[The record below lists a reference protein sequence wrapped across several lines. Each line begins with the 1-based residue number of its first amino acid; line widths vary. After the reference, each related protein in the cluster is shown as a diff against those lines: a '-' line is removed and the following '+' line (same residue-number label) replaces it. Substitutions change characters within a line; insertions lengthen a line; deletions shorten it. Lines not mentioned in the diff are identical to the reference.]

1 MALIRTALLRS
12 PLLPTMIKNF
22 HKLFSSLA
30 SISSLL
36 MLLIMFTT
44 PLAYGASSST
54 PLPQNIVTDSG
65 EVRLPTATEL
75 EKAQQQIANDSSLD
89 EAIKKKQLAEL
100 DSALEQLNTV
110 TDLVRS
116 LNELNKEI
124 RQSAQTIRSLSSN
137 LYKSEKQFAQI
148 PSVSNVSSQQITSLV
163 EETRRLGTAAQ
174 SDYSSSVSTY
184 NELQTLPERA
194 QSTITKNNQTI
205 SEINKE
211 LSQER
216 DLSATSAKIK
226 ALGIYTL
233 STQNEFL
240 QTQLENHTELL
251 DMANYRMRIAGI
263 KNTYYQN
270 YLQDLSD
277 RQNQLLSED
286 GADDSDNALAEL
298 ATKHPELQSE
308 LNTNRNIQG
317 YITEYRQK
325 SATLSADAHKVE
337 SALSTVKQLYDS
349 VGTEIEGLDKSLLL
363 SRLLNRQQ
371 SQIPDL
377 TLSANLDELIPD
389 LTIWLYDL
397 RASRDRLFDVNAYAD
412 ELIAK
417 NSKLASVRNSLID
430 IVLKRRQLLNE
441 LYQAMSSQLT
451 VAINLKL
458 KYQEFTDLR
467 DKTNNLI
474 TENLFWLRSN
484 QPLGKDYLTTFIP
497 NIANE
502 LSHFYVQ
509 LRNVEYW
516 KSTSFTALILGI
528 PAIFI
533 ASLLFWSSSYLR
545 RINNRVAGRL
555 DHRNDSI
562 LVTPLAILLNFI
574 MVLPKVL
581 IWVLCGAI
589 VICLC
594 LDNSHDQINVIG
606 MLLLHILVFVY
617 LLEIL
622 KPNSLAQRHFS
633 MNPYS
638 LQQDRKLLTGIW
650 YALIP
655 ILIVANIVET
665 KSSAIFYDSI
675 GFLVI
680 ILCAISM
687 VVVSFR
693 WIRTQLHSTD
703 EMSPFLWLISIAG
716 FIAPLAIAIAVA
728 NGYYYTTIKLVNRLA
743 YTFYTVIGYWI
754 VSNTVH
760 RAVYVFQ
767 SKIQRKSLEQ
777 ATTSEESNSKS
788 HETNLSFFKESLG
801 LENLSAKA
809 FKLLNTV
816 LICLTFTFMYFQW
829 SDLAGAL
836 GYLKNIVLWSH
847 TEIESGKEVVSDMLT
862 LADVLLAV
870 LIMAVTVLLN
880 RNLPSILERMF
891 LWKAVGAQ
899 HRSTSYTVK
908 IISSYIIMALG
919 TMFAAG
925 AIGVKWE
932 NLQWLVAALSVG
944 LGFGLQEIFANFV
957 SGIIILFERQIRV
970 GDIITLNGLSGTVNR
985 IRIRSTTILSFEN
998 KEVMIPNREFLT
1010 SALTNWSLTNTVTKL
1025 EFSVGIGY
1033 SSDVNRAKNVLSNI
1047 IRKCR
1052 YTAKGMA
1059 PLIYVQS
1066 LDDSAVTIMCE
1077 IYVAE
1082 IGKRKLAIDYL
1093 CSQTLSEFARNNI
1106 EIPFNQMDVNVKNL
1120 EHGEFLEAFKRGRE
1134 FAAAQSS
1141 K

>member
-1 MALIRTALLRS
+1 
-12 PLLPTMIKNF
+12 
-22 HKLFSSLA
+22 
-30 SISSLL
+30 
-36 MLLIMFTT
+36 ML
-44 PLAYGASSST
+44 PLAGDLENTQKKLLADNT
-54 PLPQNIVTDSG
+54 TD
-65 EVRLPTATEL
+65 ENL
-75 EKAQQQIANDSSLD
+75 
-89 EAIKKKQLAEL
+89 KKKQLLEIDDALQKLSAATSCLREL
-100 DSALEQLNTV
+100 NS
-110 TDLVRS
+110 
-116 LNELNKEI
+116 LNKELSH
-124 RQSAQTIRSLSSN
+124 SAQTIRTLSSS
-137 LYKSEKQFAQI
+137 LYKSEKQFTQI
-148 PSVSNVSSQQITSLV
+148 PKADKIEADQIDDVV
-163 EETRRLGTAAQ
+163 ESTRRTGARVQTE
-174 SDYSSSVSTY
+174 YSSAVSAY

-194 QSTITKNNQTI
+194 QSTITKNNQSI
-205 SEINKE
+205 SDLNRA
-211 LSQER
+211 LAQER
-216 DLSATSAKIK
+216 DPNSLSAKIK
-226 ALGIYTL
+226 ALSIYTL
-233 STQNEFL
+233 TVQNDLL

-251 DMANYRMRIAGI
+251 DMANYRMRITGI
-263 KNTYYQN
+263 KNNYYRD
-270 YLQDLSD
+270 YLQVLQD

-286 GADDSDNALAEL
+286 GTDDSDDALAEIAL
-298 ATKHPELQSE
+298 QHPELQSE
-308 LNTNRNIQG
+308 LDKNHAIQG
-317 YITEYRQK
+317 YITDYRQK
-325 SATLSADAHKVE
+325 SAALSADAHATE

-371 SQIPDL
+371 SQIPNL

-397 RASRDRLFDVNAYAD
+397 RAGRDRLFDVNSFVD
-412 ELIAK
+412 ELVAK
-417 NSKLASVRNSLID
+417 QNQLNGVRDSLVD
-430 IVLKRRQLLNE
+430 IILKRRQLLNE

-458 KYQEFTDLR
+458 KYQEFNDLR
-467 DKTNNLI
+467 EKTNNLI

-484 QPLGKDYLTTFIP
+484 QPLGKDYFTTLLP

-502 LSHFYVQ
+502 LSLFKAQ
-509 LRNVEYW
+509 LVSYEYW
-516 KSTSFTALILGI
+516 KSTASTVLKLGL
-528 PAIFI
+528 PAILI
-533 ASLLFWSSSYLR
+533 ASLLFWAKTNLT
-545 RINNRVAGRL
+545 RINNRLAGRL
-555 DHRNDSI
+555 DRRNDSI
-562 LVTPLAILLNFI
+562 LVTPLAILINFV

-581 IWVLCGAI
+581 IWVLCGAV

-594 LDNSHDQINVIG
+594 LDNSKDQINVIS
-606 MLLLHILVFVY
+606 MLLLHILVFVF

-638 LQQDRKLLTGIW
+638 LHQDRKLLSGIW

-655 ILIVANIVET
+655 ILIVANIVDT
-665 KSSAIFYDSI
+665 KSSVIFYDSI

-680 ILCAISM
+680 ILCSISM
-687 VVVSFR
+687 VAVSFR

-703 EMSPFLWLISIAG
+703 EMSAFLWFISVAG
-716 FIAPLAIAIAVA
+716 FIAPLVIALAVA
-728 NGYYYTTIKLVNRLA
+728 NGYYYTTIKLVNRFA
-743 YTFYTVIGYWI
+743 YTCYTVIGYWI

-767 SKIQRKSLEQ
+767 TKMQRKSLNQVLAVDGNE
-777 ATTSEESNSKS
+777 KHD

-801 LENLSAKA
+801 LENISAKA

-816 LICLTFTFMYFQW
+816 LICITLTFIYFQW

-847 TEIESGKEVVSDMLT
+847 TEFESGKEVVSDMLT
-862 LADVLLAV
+862 LADVLIAV
-870 LIMAVTVLLN
+870 LFLGVTVLLN
-880 RNLPSILERMF
+880 RNLPSLLERMF

-919 TMFAAG
+919 IMFAAG
-925 AIGVKWE
+925 ALGIKWE

-1033 SSDVNRAKNVLSNI
+1033 ASDVNRAKAVLSNI

-1052 YTAKGMA
+1052 YTAKGMST
-1059 PLIYVQS
+1059 LIYVKS

-1077 IYVAE
+1077 VYVAE
-1082 IGKRKLAIDYL
+1082 IGNRKRTIDYL
-1093 CSQTLSEFARNNI
+1093 CSQTLSEFAKNNI

-1120 EHGEFLEAFKRGRE
+1120 EQGEFIDILKRRPE
-1134 FAAAQSS
+1134 NATTESH
-1141 K
+1141 